1 MKVVAG
7 LGNWGTEFDGTR
19 HNIGFDVIAAMVS
32 RHSSECK
39 LFAPDGT
46 QAESI
51 IYKAEK
57 LGAVLI
63 TPITGMNVSG
73 KPIKS
78 LLDITGMSPADLILI
93 YDDMDFEPGG
103 IKVKHGGSHGRH
115 NGVKSVIEY
124 IGSSDFTRIRIGIGK
139 PKSKEQGIEYVLG
152 KFTAQER
159 KAIDDAVITAMGAV
173 EHIIEHGRD
182 SAMNLYNRSK

>member
-1 MKVVAG
+1 MKVIIG

-19 HNIGFDVIAAMVS
+19 HNVGFDVINALVN

-39 LFAPDGT
+39 LFAPDGNN
-46 QAESI
+46 AESI

-57 LGAVLI
+57 LGAVLAL
-63 TPITGMNVSG
+63 PIAGMNVSG
-73 KPIKS
+73 RPVKS
-78 LLDITGMSPADLILI
+78 LLDATGLAASELILV

-115 NGVKSVIEY
+115 NGVKSVIEHV
-124 IGSSDFTRIRIGIGK
+124 GSSDFTRIRLGIGK
-139 PKSKEQGIEYVLG
+139 PKSKEQGLEYVLG
-152 KFTAQER
+152 KFTTQER